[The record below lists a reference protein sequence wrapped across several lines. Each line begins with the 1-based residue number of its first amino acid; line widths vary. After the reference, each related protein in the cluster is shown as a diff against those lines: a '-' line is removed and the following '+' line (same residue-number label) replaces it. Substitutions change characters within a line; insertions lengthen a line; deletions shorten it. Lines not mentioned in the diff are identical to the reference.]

1 MTAFAN
7 ITPTIARLIRL
18 LGSDQDHETLG
29 AARALRRVLGSA
41 GLDLH
46 DLASTFELSV
56 RRGVPQVA
64 PQTASSDTADHLA
77 DEIFRLQRERPGLLS
92 AKELEFVRSMKMW
105 RREPTERQKDWLFD
119 IYSRCLRGECSG
131 DDRSPA

>member
-1 MTAFAN
+1 MTNLTAFTN
-7 ITPTIARLIRL
+7 IAPTVAKLLRL
-18 LGSDQDHETLG
+18 LGSDRDHETLG
-29 AARALRRVLGSA
+29 AARALGRVLGSA

-46 DLASTFELSV
+46 DLARAFE
-56 RRGVPQVA
+56 RAAYREA
-64 PQTASSDTADHLA
+64 PQPASSDPADQLA